1 MFGNNKIYNYRGHLL
16 AEAPVDEEFLLVQ
29 TVDLDD
35 VAYHRATDVPYLQ
48 DRRVETYQ
56 KAHGDVLI
64 GLKLQLGKNGPD
76 RVLRQ
81 RHLPLGGPA

>member
-1 MFGNNKIYNYRGHLL
+1 MAITRFITIVDIFWQKRLW
-16 AEAPVDEEFLLVQ
+16 DEEFLLVQ

-56 KAHGDVLI
+56 KLTEMY
-64 GLKLQLGKNGPD
+64 
-76 RVLRQ
+76 
-81 RHLPLGGPA
+81 